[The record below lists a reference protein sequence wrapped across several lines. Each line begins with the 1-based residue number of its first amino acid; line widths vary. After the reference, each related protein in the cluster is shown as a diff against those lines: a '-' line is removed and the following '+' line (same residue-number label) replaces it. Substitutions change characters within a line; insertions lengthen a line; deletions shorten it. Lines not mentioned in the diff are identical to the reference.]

1 METDRSSA
9 ETASTST
16 GVLVLEH
23 STARRGLIAWAV
35 VLFGVTL
42 LGAAALVAL
51 GVDPREDFSPVI
63 VLIAYA
69 PALAALCIAG
79 ALGGRDAVRA
89 LLRQVGRWR
98 VGLLWYAL
106 ALAGPIVLVAMA
118 HALNGVMGG
127 APPSQWLPT
136 AAGSGVMLGPLIAG
150 SLGEELGWRGFAQ
163 PLLQQ
168 RYRAVHASI
177 IIGVLW
183 ATWHEWGAL
192 APGGLAHV
200 TTVDLTQS
208 FVRLVSTAIIYGWLY
223 NTTRGSLPVVMVA
236 HAAHNIAVDLMPV
249 PLGGPD
255 DVSLIVAGLYLVAA
269 VGVIAITP
277 TRDHLAG
284 THASGAAHH
293 DQARRSG

>member
-1 METDRSSA
+1 METDYGSA
-9 ETASTST
+9 ATASTST
-16 GVLVLEH
+16 DVLVLKH
-23 STARRGLIAWAV
+23 ASARCGLIAWAV
-35 VLFGVTL
+35 VLFGVTI
-42 LGAAALVAL
+42 LGAAALVIL

-69 PALAALCIAG
+69 PTFAALCIAG

-118 HALNGVMGG
+118 HALKGAMGG

-200 TTVDLTQS
+200 AAVDMTQT
-208 FVRLVSTAIIYGWLY
+208 FVRLISTAIIYGWLY

-236 HAAHNIAVDLMPV
+236 HATHNIAVDLMPV

-269 VGVIAITP
+269 IGVITITP
-277 TRDHLAG
+277 NMARP
-284 THASGAAHH
+284 GAAIGV
-293 DQARRSG
+293 S